1 MKRRGLTVKEWR
13 VRHEQRVVLALAASQ
28 ALFQTSSVLLM
39 TVGGLAGAVL
49 APAPVMAT
57 LPIATIALGTAI
69 ATIPAAFLM
78 GRLGRKPGFILGAA
92 LGMSGGLLAGFAMLT
107 GSFALL
113 CLGTALVG
121 AYQGF
126 AQFYRFAAAEAA
138 SEAFRSRAIS
148 LVLTGGIVAAL
159 AGPHLGAL
167 TRDALPAPYSGSFFV
182 VAVLGLLAIPV
193 IAATRL
199 PGAATA
205 VAGGEPAR
213 PFAAIARQP
222 RFIAA
227 VAGAAVGYGV
237 MVTVMTATPL
247 SMVEHHHQVST
258 AATVIQWHALGMF
271 APSFFTGWL
280 IRKFGV
286 TPLMLLGVGLLLAH
300 VLITLSG
307 VAFLH
312 YVSALILLGL
322 GWNLLYV
329 GGSTLLTE
337 TYRPSE
343 RAKVQ
348 AFNDFMIVGV
358 VAAGSFS
365 AGALNE
371 AIGWRGLNLSV
382 LPFLAAAAAIITF
395 AQARPRTSRAVA

>member
-1 MKRRGLTVKEWR
+1 VKS
-13 VRHEQRVVLALAASQ
+13 EQRVVLALAASQ

-39 TVGGLAGAVL
+39 TVGGLAGALL
-49 APAPVMAT
+49 APSRALAT

-69 ATIPAAFLM
+69 ATIPAAFM
-78 GRLGRKPGFILGAA
+78 MARLGRKPGFMLGAA
-92 LGMSGGLLAGFAMLT
+92 LGAAGGLLAALSMFMANFT
-107 GSFALL
+107 LL
-113 CLGTALVG
+113 CVGTAFVG

-138 SEAFRSRAIS
+138 SDAFRSRAIS

-159 AGPHLGAL
+159 VGPHLGAA
-167 TRDALPAPYSGSFFV
+167 TRDLLPAAYSGSFMGIIALSLA
-182 VAVLGLLAIPV
+182 AVLLLAV
-193 IAATRL
+193 TRL
-199 PGAATA
+199 PGPAMS
-205 VAGGEPAR
+205 VADDEPAR
-213 PFAAIARQP
+213 PFRAIARQP
-222 RFIAA
+222 RFMAA
-227 VAGAAVGYGV
+227 VVGAAVGYAV

-247 SMVEHHHQVST
+247 SMVEHHHEVGV
-258 AATVIQWHALGMF
+258 AATVIQWHVLGMF
-271 APSFFTGWL
+271 VPSFFTGWL
-280 IRKFGV
+280 IGKFGV

-300 VLITLSG
+300 VLVTLSG

-312 YVSALILLGL
+312 YVSALVLLGL

-337 TYRPSE
+337 CYRPSE

-382 LPFLAAAAAIITF
+382 LPLLALAAVVIGYAMVGPRAKQAI
-395 AQARPRTSRAVA
+395 A

>member
-1 MKRRGLTVKEWR
+1 MKD
-13 VRHEQRVVLALAASQ
+13 EQRVVLALAASQ

-39 TVGGLAGAVL
+39 TVGGLAGALL
-49 APAPVMAT
+49 APTRVMAT

-69 ATIPAAFLM
+69 ATIPAAFIM
-78 GRLGRKPGFILGAA
+78 GRFGRKPGFILGAV
-92 LGMSGGLLAGFAMLT
+92 LGVCGGLLAGLATLAE
-107 GSFALL
+107 SFALL
-113 CLGTALVG
+113 CVGTALVG

-126 AQFYRFAAAEAA
+126 AQFYRFAAAEAS
-138 SEAFRSRAIS
+138 SEAFKSRAIS
-148 LVLTGGIVAAL
+148 LVLTGGIVAAF
-159 AGPHLGAL
+159 AGPHLGTL
-167 TRDALPAPYSGSFFV
+167 TREMLPAAYSGSFLV
-182 VAVLGLLAIPV
+182 VAVLGLLAIPLL
-193 IAATRL
+193 AATKL
-199 PGAATA
+199 PGAMVT
-205 VAGGEPAR
+205 VASDEPAR
-213 PFAAIARQP
+213 PFGLIARQP

-227 VAGAAVGYGV
+227 VGGAAVGAAV

-247 SMVEHHHQVST
+247 SMVQHRHEVSA
-258 AATVIQWHALGMF
+258 AATVIQWHVLGMF
-271 APSFFTGWL
+271 VPSFFTGSL
-280 IRKFGV
+280 IKKFGV
-286 TPLMLLGVGLLLAH
+286 TPLMLLGVGLLLTH

-312 YVSALILLGL
+312 YVSALVFLGL

-337 TYRPSE
+337 VYRPSE

-348 AFNDFMIVGV
+348 AFNDFTIVGV

-382 LPFLAAAAAIITF
+382 LPFLAVAAVMIAF
-395 AQARPRTSRAVA
+395 AQVRPKATRAVA

>member
-1 MKRRGLTVKEWR
+1 MRD
-13 VRHEQRVVLALAASQ
+13 EQRIVLALAGSQ

-49 APAPVMAT
+49 APTKVMAT
-57 LPIATIALGTAI
+57 LPIATIALGTAV
-69 ATIPAAFLM
+69 ATIPASLMM
-78 GRLGRKPGFILGAA
+78 GRLGRKPGFILGAV
-92 LGMSGGLLAGFAMLT
+92 LGVCGGALAGLSMLL

-113 CLGTALVG
+113 CVGTALVG

-126 AQFYRFAAAEAA
+126 AQFYRFAAADAA
-138 SEAFRSRAIS
+138 SAEFKSRAIS
-148 LVLTGGIVAAL
+148 LVLTGGIVAAVV
-159 AGPHLGAL
+159 GPHLGAA
-167 TRDALPAPYSGSFFV
+167 TRNLLPAAYAGSFFGV
-182 VAVLGLLAIPV
+182 TLLSLLAIALL
-193 IAATRL
+193 AATRF
-199 PGAATA
+199 PDAVATA
-205 VAGGEPAR
+205 MTGEPAR
-213 PFAAIARQP
+213 PFSAIARQP

-227 VAGAAVGYGV
+227 VVAAAIGYGV

-247 SMVEHHHQVST
+247 SMVDHDHAVGT
-258 AATVIQWHALGMF
+258 AATVIQWHVLGMF
-271 APSFFTGWL
+271 MPSFFTGWL
-280 IRKFGV
+280 INRFGV
-286 TPLMLLGVGLLLAH
+286 TPLMLTGVALLSAH
-300 VLITLSG
+300 VLIAVSG
-307 VAFLH
+307 FAFLH
-312 YVSALILLGL
+312 YVSALVLLGL

-371 AIGWRGLNLSV
+371 AFGWRGLNLSAI
-382 LPFLAAAAAIITF
+382 PFLALAAIVILF
-395 AQARPRTSRAVA
+395 AQVRANRSIHQPA